1 MLSNLFDRVFKWAQ
15 PGMSD
20 DVPDRL
26 SSADSISS
34 AAAIV
39 HSDEL
44 TAELF
49 RARRYEHDLAVVVL
63 SAHPR
68 LRDSEQSDDGEAAE
82 SKLPQMIALLTAVAL
97 REVLRGSDVVC
108 YQAAQNRFVLALP
121 ETDAKGAGVAV
132 DRVQS
137 HFRTR
142 LRLRVRAGI
151 SCFPADAFTLEE
163 LVATATLRTRVPGG
177 RVETTDGH
185 AGANGNGNGSGNGH
199 EETSRRRVT
208 ARMRTARAGGK

>member
-1 MLSNLFDRVFKWAQ
+1 MLSNWFDRVFKWAQ
-15 PGMSD
+15 PGMSVE
-20 DVPDRL
+20 VPESL
-26 SSADSISS
+26 GSSESLSS

-49 RARRYEHDLAVVVL
+49 RARRYEHDLAIVVL
-63 SAHPR
+63 SAHPG
-68 LRDSEQSDDGEAAE
+68 LRGSEQQNGVTQSE
-82 SKLPQMIALLTAVAL
+82 SNKLPQMIALLTAVAL

-121 ETDAKGAGVAV
+121 ETEAEGASVAV
-132 DRVQS
+132 DRVES

-142 LRLRVRAGI
+142 LRLRTRAGI

-163 LVATATLRTRVPGG
+163 LVSSATLRTRVP
-177 RVETTDGH
+177 EAHTTT
-185 AGANGNGNGSGNGH
+185 NGNGR
-199 EETSRRRVT
+199 EELPRRRVT
-208 ARMRTARAGGK
+208 ARVRTARAGGK

>member
-1 MLSNLFDRVFKWAQ
+1 MLSNWFDRVFKWAQ

-20 DVPDRL
+20 DVPESLTSTD
-26 SSADSISS
+26 AMSS

-63 SAHPR
+63 SAHPG
-68 LRDSEQSDDGEAAE
+68 SEHSNGAANGEP
-82 SKLPQMIALLTAVAL
+82 KLPQMIALLTAVAL

-108 YQAAQNRFVLALP
+108 YQAAQNRFLLALP
-121 ETDAKGAGVAV
+121 ETDAEGATVAV
-132 DRVQS
+132 DRVQT

-142 LRLRVRAGI
+142 LRLLVRAGI

-163 LVATATLRTRVPGG
+163 LVATATLRTRGPVAQV
-177 RVETTDGH
+177 RTNGH
-185 AGANGNGNGSGNGH
+185 NH
-199 EETSRRRVT
+199 EETPRLRSTSRVR
-208 ARMRTARAGGK
+208 AARAGSK

>member
-1 MLSNLFDRVFKWAQ
+1 MLSNWLDRVLKWAQ
-15 PGMSD
+15 PGVSD
-20 DVPDRL
+20 DVPDTL
-26 SSADSISS
+26 ASTESLP

-49 RARRYEHDLAVVVL
+49 RARRYEHDLAIIVL

-68 LRDSEQSDDGEAAE
+68 RQGSERSDGAEQSE

-121 ETDAKGAGVAV
+121 ETHAEGASVAV
-132 DRVQS
+132 ERVQS
-137 HFRTR
+137 HFHTR

-163 LVATATLRTRVPGG
+163 LVATATLRTRVPEGQARTNGKG
-177 RVETTDGH
+177 R
-185 AGANGNGNGSGNGH
+185 
-199 EETSRRRVT
+199 EELPRRRVA
-208 ARMRTARAGGK
+208 ARVRAARSGGE

>member
-20 DVPDRL
+20 DVPEPL
-26 SSADSISS
+26 GSTESISS

-49 RARRYEHDLAVVVL
+49 RARRYEHDLAIVVL
-63 SAHPR
+63 SAHPS
-68 LRDSEQSDDGEAAE
+68 LRGSDQSDGADQAE

-97 REVLRGSDVVC
+97 REVMRGSDVVC

-121 ETDAKGAGVAV
+121 ETDAEGAGTAV
-132 DRVQS
+132 ERVQQ

-151 SCFPADAFTLEE
+151 SCFPTDAFTLEE
-163 LVATATLRTRVPGG
+163 LVATATFRTRVPEGPT
-177 RVETTDGH
+177 RT
-185 AGANGNGNGSGNGH
+185 NGNGKSHGNGH
-199 EETSRRRVT
+199 GELPGRRVT
-208 ARMRTARAGGK
+208 ARARTARAGSE

>member
-1 MLSNLFDRVFKWAQ
+1 MLSNWFDRVFKWAQ

-20 DVPDRL
+20 DVPESLTSTD
-26 SSADSISS
+26 AMSS

-49 RARRYEHDLAVVVL
+49 RARRYEHDLAIVVL
-63 SAHPR
+63 SAHPG
-68 LRDSEQSDDGEAAE
+68 LRGSEQSDGAENGEP
-82 SKLPQMIALLTAVAL
+82 KLPQMIALLTAVAL

-108 YQAAQNRFVLALP
+108 YQAAQNRFLLALP
-121 ETDAKGAGVAV
+121 ETDSEGANVAV
-132 DRVQS
+132 HRVQL

-142 LRLRVRAGI
+142 LRLLVRAGI

-163 LVATATLRTRVPGG
+163 LVATETLRTRGPLAQV
-177 RVETTDGH
+177 RT
-185 AGANGNGNGSGNGH
+185 NGH
-199 EETSRRRVT
+199 SHDETPRRRST
-208 ARMRTARAGGK
+208 ARVRAARSGSK